1 MTDSIP
7 MLWNHWSL
15 VSCHYC
21 PVFTG
26 TILRW
31 PCPGKNVSRLRLCT
45 DMCRGL
51 GITGHSE
58 SCPGPGPRVPS
69 VRTLRDLR
77 ESREHR
83 DNSPATSKGNGNSL
97 RDFPPFS
104 VTSETPELLTKICLC
119 LEWTVAEMG
128 QRIPMGIL
136 LSSRTISI
144 SQTFYYDQSCNIV
157 TCLILEIFN

>member
-7 MLWNHWSL
+7 RLWNHWSL

-58 SCPGPGPRVPS
+58 SCPGPGSRVSEHCEGPGN
-69 VRTLRDLR
+69 TGAL
-77 ESREHR
+77 SRHR
-83 DNSPATSKGNGNSL
+83 LPPGISSAISRLSL
-97 RDFPPFS
+97 RPPRSRAVNEDLFMFGMDS
-104 VTSETPELLTKICLC
+104 SRNGPKNSDGNFIVVWDNINNPD
-119 LEWTVAEMG
+119 
-128 QRIPMGIL
+128 IL
-136 LSSRTISI
+136 LWPEMWHVSYWRRNTVK
-144 SQTFYYDQSCNIV
+144 TNPKNI
-157 TCLILEIFN
+157 